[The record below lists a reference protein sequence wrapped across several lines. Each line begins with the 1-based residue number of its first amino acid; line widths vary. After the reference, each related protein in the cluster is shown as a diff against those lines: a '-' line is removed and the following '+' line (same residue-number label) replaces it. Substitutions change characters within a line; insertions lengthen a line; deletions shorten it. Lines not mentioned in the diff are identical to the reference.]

1 MSMGFFQ
8 PLHLL
13 MLFIVLLIFGPLIL
27 PELGAMLGKVIRK
40 FVRSVSS
47 DKMVAVLDQEE
58 DIKS

>member
-1 MSMGFFQ
+1 MGFFQ

-27 PELGAMLGKVIRK
+27 PELVAMLGKVIKK

>member
-1 MSMGFFQ
+1 MSKGFFQ
-8 PLHLL
+8 PIHVL

-27 PELGAMLGKVIRK
+27 PELGARLGKVIRE
-40 FVRSVSS
+40 FVSSVSS